1 MSEQVLRSEVDIF
14 NRVYWAMQEF
24 EVNDLPPMKFC
35 KMIQRDIN
43 IEQEC
48 QFCGFC
54 DGKDVY

>member
-1 MSEQVLRSEVDIF
+1 MTEQQLRTEVDDYGRIF
-14 NRVYWAMQEF
+14 WLFQEF
-24 EVNDLPPMKFC
+24 EAVELPPMKFC